1 METCPRTLIRRWRRG
16 TVGCA
21 LQRPCDGTAPA
32 FTLFELLLV
41 ISIIALLIA
50 LLLPAI
56 KRARGLALRLQCQS
70 NLHQIGMA
78 TLAYANESEGW
89 TPVLYPGP
97 PQDVRAGWAVS
108 ISGTP
113 WALGLLVSENYI
125 GAGSGVV
132 FYCPVQT
139 NASHI
144 YDGVIGWAP
153 GPNAFFGRTDE
164 PASGG
169 GWGTP
174 DWNVAAGYFSRRS
187 LNLSDI
193 GTRRGIAAD
202 MWYAGQAVDA
212 HIDPLGVNVGYS
224 DASVEWFQE
233 EDADWVSWYAADHV
247 MIELVWELIDED
259 G

>member
-1 METCPRTLIRRWRRG
+1 METCPRTMIQDRLN
-16 TVGCA
+16 
-21 LQRPCDGTAPA
+21 QPETAMTRLRA
-32 FTLFELLLV
+32 FTLIELLVV

-50 LLLPAI
+50 MLLPAI
-56 KRARGLALRLQCQS
+56 KRARGLALHLQCQS

-89 TPVLYPGP
+89 TPVLYPGSP
-97 PQDVRAGWAVS
+97 EDVRVGWGAS

-125 GAGSGVV
+125 GAGSGLV

-139 NASHI
+139 DASHI

-169 GWGTP
+169 GWGAA
-174 DWNVAAGYFSRRS
+174 DWNLATGYFSRRS

-193 GTRRGIAAD
+193 ETRRGIAAD
-202 MWYAGQAVDA
+202 MWYAGHAVQA

-224 DASVEWFQE
+224 DASVEWIQE
-233 EDADWVSWYAADHV
+233 EDADWVSWYAADDV
-247 MIELVWELIDED
+247 MIELVWERIDED